1 MKENNMSD
9 NKIEL
14 FAKQVKALNRGRDRY
29 KIIFFVFLFGTIGI
43 ICAHLNYSDPLSFSS
58 HGLFSSCFVML
69 CFAFSCVTFFLS
81 EYLVVDGRDGQTAQ
95 ILAESV
101 CKVPFSLEK
110 YFSFLRKKWL
120 RLLLFIEAGML
131 VIVGAGMFV
140 QKETETVSGSEEVN
154 TVWHF
159 LSLKEV
165 SPETVFDA
173 AGIAAF
179 LAVLL
184 GAAAAGTFAIN
195 KKVMISRYQ
204 KAVYGEER
212 RERKASPKGKKK
224 TKLIDVV
231 IAVMIFGAMICIH
244 SVVMVYPIEHLSVL
258 EKGECYLSTLP
269 ELPGF
274 VMMWT
279 ALYSCIFQLDD
290 WNSYTGKWSSNWK
303 PGKVIPGI
311 LILICAG
318 LYGNTFYTA
327 YTDDQITVNYMIY
340 QKQYEWSD
348 VKSYTI
354 RKRSF
359 GAESKIQMDLD
370 MGDRTLHVLHNSTET
385 SEEHS
390 ERFSSSNYEYVEM
403 LVTRLDSLGVQ
414 GYIKDVDKLKA
425 DVLEISKDWDE
436 GALGA
441 FENIEN
447 IVEK

>member
-1 MKENNMSD
+1 MKENNKSD
-9 NKIEL
+9 NKMEL
-14 FAKQVKALNRGRDRY
+14 FAKKVKALNRGRDRY
-29 KIIFFVFLFGTIGI
+29 KVLFGIILFGTLGI
-43 ICAHLNYSDPLSFSS
+43 ICVHLNYSDPLSFSS
-58 HGLFSSCFVML
+58 LGLFSSCFEML
-69 CFAFSCVTFFLS
+69 CFSFSCVTFLLS
-81 EYLVVDGRDGQTAQ
+81 EYLVVDGRDGQKAQ
-95 ILAESV
+95 LLAETI
-101 CKVPFSLEK
+101 CKVPFSLEM
-110 YFSFLRKKWL
+110 YFSFLRKKCL

-179 LAVLL
+179 LALLL
-184 GAAAAGTFAIN
+184 GAAAAGSFAIN

-204 KAVYGEER
+204 KTVYGEER

-224 TKLIDVV
+224 TKLMNRFCFLI
-231 IAVMIFGAMICIH
+231 
-244 SVVMVYPIEHLSVL
+244 SVYIISYISSRVLFYPIRNLSVL
-258 EKGECYLSTLP
+258 KKGECYLTTLP
-269 ELPGF
+269 RMPGF
-274 VMMWT
+274 LLTYT
-279 ALYSCIFQLDD
+279 ACFILIFQND
-290 WNSYTGKWSSNWK
+290 WNDATDNWKSNWK
-303 PGKVIPGI
+303 PEKMIIGI
-311 LILICAG
+311 LILICVG
-318 LYGNTFYTA
+318 LYTNTFYTA
-327 YTDDQITVNYMIY
+327 YTDDHITVNYMLY

-359 GAESKIQMDLD
+359 GASKIQMDLD

-425 DVLEISKDWDE
+425 DALEISKDWDE
-436 GALGA
+436 GALEA
-441 FENIEN
+441 LENIEN